1 MSPASNTLS
10 WPRIRQIVAS
20 IAFLLG
26 LVAIIALTTLI
37 IRSQMA
43 TPEARSA
50 VPASGGWQAVAPG
63 RVEPLSSE
71 VKITSV
77 VGALVTEVLVKS
89 NDNVFAGEPLIRLK
103 DDELRARLAAAEAQV
118 LSRERVG
125 NDQRASGK
133 AADRRKAEDSLDEAE
148 SEVFNAR
155 AALDAAAIARR
166 AGRVPDT
173 QLNAARAAL
182 SRAQDTFNLRAATL
196 RSVQER
202 SSLPSQS
209 EGQLSIAR
217 AERSVARAALDK
229 LTIRAPISGTVLQ
242 INVKAGE
249 TAMPSSTQPLM
260 VLGDISALRVRV
272 ELDDRDLGK
281 IRIGQPVIV
290 RATAFPGREIA
301 GKVATIAPIV
311 GPASGA
317 TRGQRSPADVDVAEV
332 LVDLTDRGPLTSG
345 MQVDVYFRRTEQ

>member
-1 MSPASNTLS
+1 VSHINSTLS
-10 WPRIRQIVAS
+10 WPRIKHIVAS
-20 IAFLLG
+20 IAFLLC
-26 LVAIIALTTLI
+26 LVAIIALI
-37 IRSQMA
+37 MSFIRSQTA
-43 TPEARSA
+43 TPEARST
-50 VPASGGWQAVAPG
+50 VPASGGWHAVAPG

-77 VGALVTEVLVKS
+77 VAALVTEVLVKP

-118 LSRERVG
+118 LLRERVRD
-125 NDQRASGK
+125 DQRASGK
-133 AADRRKAEDSLDEAE
+133 AAERRKAEDSLDEAE
-148 SEVFNAR
+148 SEVFDAR
-155 AALDAAAIARR
+155 AALDAAAIAHR
-166 AGRVPDT
+166 AGRGGEAQV
-173 QLNAARAAL
+173 NAARAAL
-182 SRAQDTFNLRAATL
+182 LRVQDTFNLRAATL
-196 RSVQER
+196 RSIQER
-202 SSLPSQS
+202 SSLPTQS
-209 EGQLSIAR
+209 EGQLNIAR

-242 INVKAGE
+242 VNVKTGE

-281 IRIGQPVIV
+281 IKIGQSVIV
-290 RATAFPGREIA
+290 RASAFPSREIA

-317 TRGQRSPADVDVAEV
+317 ARGQRSPTDVDVAEV
-332 LVDLTDRGPLTSG
+332 FVDLTDRGPLSSG
-345 MQVDVYFRRTEQ
+345 MQVDVYFRRTEP